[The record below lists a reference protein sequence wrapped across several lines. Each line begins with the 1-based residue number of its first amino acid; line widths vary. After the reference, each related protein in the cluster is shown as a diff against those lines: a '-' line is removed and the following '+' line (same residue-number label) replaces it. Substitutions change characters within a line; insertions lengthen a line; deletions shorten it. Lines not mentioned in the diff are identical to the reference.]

1 MVVKDKHPFAFM
13 LYLGCELTLTLALLH
28 TMLVIKAFRVILLL
42 QCKGKECN
50 MSFFLYRLQEVS
62 DVAMMQ
68 ASALQARQQSKEK
81 EVEALRRQILDYQV
95 TGVVFF

>member
-1 MVVKDKHPFAFM
+1 M
-13 LYLGCELTLTLALLH
+13 CALF
-28 TMLVIKAFRVILLL
+28 V
-42 QCKGKECN
+42 C
-50 MSFFLYRLQEVS
+50 FLYRLQEVS

-95 TGVVFF
+95 TGCFFSCSVH